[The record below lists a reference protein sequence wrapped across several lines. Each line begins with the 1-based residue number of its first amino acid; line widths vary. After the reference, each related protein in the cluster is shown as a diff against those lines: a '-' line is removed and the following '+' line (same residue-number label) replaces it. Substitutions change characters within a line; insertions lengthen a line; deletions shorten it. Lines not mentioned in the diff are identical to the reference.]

1 MEWNWKS
8 RGRSV
13 KVGQYTEAECE
24 NGTGGMEEECESGT
38 GDTEE
43 ECESGTG
50 GVEEECESRR
60 LVTLEYVKVDQKL
73 WEERV

>member
-38 GDTEE
+38 G
-43 ECESGTG
+43 

-60 LVTLEYVKVDQKL
+60 QVTLEYVKVDQKL